1 MIVAAGGAPSV
12 RAARSV
18 TSAIPIT
25 FIASDPLSEGVI
37 ASLNH
42 PGANITGIDLMSG
55 ELTGKRLGLL
65 AQLLP
70 AGSVVG
76 FLTNTKGVQSSL
88 RVSDFRLAAAALG
101 RETFVVGA
109 STDAEIDDAFSTLV
123 QKRIGGLV
131 VENDPYFDSQRERF
145 IRLAAQRSIPAIYHI
160 REFPVAGGLMSYGAN
175 LVDAYN
181 QMGVLV
187 GRVLKGAP
195 IADLPVVRPTKF
207 ELAINLG
214 TAKKL
219 GLTIPPAVLAIADE
233 LVD

>member
-1 MIVAAGGAPSV
+1 MQRRDFLGLICGGLAWPVAAHAQQQSMPLIDFLSS
-12 RAARSV
+12 RSPEESKPHV
-18 TSAIPIT
+18 TGFLRGLEASDIPTERPALFPIT

-70 AGSVVG
+70 ACSVVG

-131 VENDPYFDSQRERF
+131 VENDPYFDSERERL
-145 IRLAAQRSIPAIYHI
+145 IRLAGQRSIPAIYHI

-187 GRVLKGAP
+187 G
-195 IADLPVVRPTKF
+195 
-207 ELAINLG
+207 
-214 TAKKL
+214 
-219 GLTIPPAVLAIADE
+219 
-233 LVD
+233 